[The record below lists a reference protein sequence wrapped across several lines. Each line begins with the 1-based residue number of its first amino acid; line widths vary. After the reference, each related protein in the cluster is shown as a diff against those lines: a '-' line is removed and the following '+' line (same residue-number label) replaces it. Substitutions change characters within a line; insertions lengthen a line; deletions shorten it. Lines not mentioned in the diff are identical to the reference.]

1 MIDLKRATF
10 FLSASFPSGER
21 GQSFQPYDPSAIAD
35 AVSAFTRA
43 ILEANGRL
51 SFGGHPTITPLV
63 FMIARELGVR
73 ESVFVY
79 QSEWFRDQLVP
90 EIAEIGKE
98 NLGTIL
104 WTPVADTL
112 AESLLIMRHEMLT
125 APGGYVA
132 ALFIGGMEGI
142 RDEYA
147 LVQENLPWLD
157 CIPLTGPGGA
167 ASRLPDHD
175 CVELGFAPLHESRAY
190 PFAAIRF
197 VEILAARGAG
207 AC

>member
-1 MIDLKRATF
+1 MINLHRATI

-21 GQSFQPYDPSAIAD
+21 GQSFEPYDPSAVAD

-79 QSEWFRDQLVP
+79 QSKWFRDQLVP

-98 NLGTIL
+98 GLGTIV
-104 WTPVADTL
+104 WTPPGETL
-112 AESLLIMRHEMLT
+112 LESLLIMRHEMLT
-125 APGGYVA
+125 ASRDYAA

-142 RDEYA
+142 RDEYD
-147 LVQENLPWLD
+147 LVQESLPWLH
-157 CIPLTGPGGA
+157 CIPVIAPGGA
-167 ASRLPDHD
+167 A
-175 CVELGFAPLHESRAY
+175 AAASRA
-190 PFAAIRF
+190 R
-197 VEILAARGAG
+197 LL
-207 AC
+207 

>member
-1 MIDLKRATF
+1 MIDLKRATV

-21 GQSFQPYDPSAIAD
+21 GKSFEPYDPSAIAD

-73 ESVFVY
+73 KSVFVY

-98 NLGTIL
+98 NLGTIV
-104 WTPVADTL
+104 WTPVAETL

-125 APGGYVA
+125 ASRGYVA

-142 RDEYA
+142 RDEYD
-147 LVQENLPWLD
+147 LVQETLPWLD
-157 CIPLTGPGGA
+157 CIPVTGPGGA
-167 ASRLPDHD
+167 AARLPVHD

-190 PFAAIRF
+190 PFVAVRF
-197 VEILAARGAG
+197 VEILADRGAE
-207 AC
+207 AR

>member
-21 GQSFQPYDPSAIAD
+21 GKSFEPYDPSAIAD

-73 ESVFVY
+73 KSVFVY

-98 NLGTIL
+98 NLGTIV
-104 WTPVADTL
+104 WTPVAETL
-112 AESLLIMRHEMLT
+112 AESLLIMRHDMLT
-125 APGGYVA
+125 ASRGYVA

-142 RDEYA
+142 RDEYD
-147 LVQENLPWLD
+147 LVQETLPWLD
-157 CIPLTGPGGA
+157 CIPVTGPGGA
-167 ASRLPDHD
+167 AARLPVHD

-190 PFAAIRF
+190 PFVAVRF
-197 VEILAARGAG
+197 VEILADRGAE
-207 AC
+207 AR